1 MSCIKCSSQP
11 KPNRLLV
18 CVVCLA
24 VATAVAVAVPVALT
38 AAVAFALAMAVV
50 SRCARCRQLEY
61 RRKIALASGATHSAA
76 PADALEL
83 IHSLTEGR

>member
-1 MSCIKCSSQP
+1 M
-11 KPNRLLV
+11 
-18 CVVCLA
+18 A
-24 VATAVAVAVPVALT
+24 VDAAVFGAVDAALAVAVAV
-38 AAVAFALAMAVV
+38 AVA